1 MKSAPFDLL
10 WLFPEINSVPALY
23 QLITSAST
31 TAVLLITGCVHKLF
45 HPSFHVLNFCTGLS
59 CMEKSFSSPDLGQL
73 QFRVGEGM
81 VCACTTDT
89 DID

>member
-1 MKSAPFDLL
+1 
-10 WLFPEINSVPALY
+10 
-23 QLITSAST
+23 
-31 TAVLLITGCVHKLF
+31 
-45 HPSFHVLNFCTGLS
+45 
-59 CMEKSFSSPDLGQL
+59 MEKSFSSPDLGQL